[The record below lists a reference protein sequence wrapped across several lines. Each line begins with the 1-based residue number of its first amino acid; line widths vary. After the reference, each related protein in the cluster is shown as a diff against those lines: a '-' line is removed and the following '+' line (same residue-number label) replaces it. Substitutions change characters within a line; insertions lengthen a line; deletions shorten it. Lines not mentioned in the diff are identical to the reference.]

1 MFENKKMKPLHS
13 GDNIVLS
20 KKNSMNPLKLRV
32 GGHMKYDIETLIRE
46 YGNDV
51 LKTAYA
57 YVKDKFTAE
66 DIFQE
71 VFVKVYRNL
80 DSFRD
85 ESGIKTWIIRITIN
99 TAKDYLKSAY
109 SQKVVPMMEFKE
121 DMITSDN
128 DFEEIEN
135 RDRDRVIRETV
146 MTLPEAYREVL
157 LCVYFHEMSVAD
169 TASAL
174 NIPDGTVKSRLAR
187 AREMLK
193 TKLEG
198 RL

>member
-1 MFENKKMKPLHS
+1 
-13 GDNIVLS
+13 
-20 KKNSMNPLKLRV
+20 
-32 GGHMKYDIETLIRE
+32 MKYDIETLIRE

>member
-1 MFENKKMKPLHS
+1 MSPL
-13 GDNIVLS
+13 
-20 KKNSMNPLKLRV
+20 MLRV

-71 VFVKVYRNL
+71 VFVKVYKNL

-135 RDRDRVIRETV
+135 RDRDRVVRETV
-146 MTLPEAYREVL
+146 MALPETYREVL

-169 TASAL
+169 TATAL
-174 NIPDGTVKSRLAR
+174 DIPDGTVKSRLAR